1 MKKKVLITGASGFIG
16 KNLINSLLKDKSF
29 EIYGLIKKRSKKT
42 LRKKNFKYIY
52 TDLTKNNE
60 KIKIDFD
67 YIINLAGN
75 IDHKNKFETFKAH
88 YQGVK
93 NLIKILNLKK
103 IKLFIQIGS
112 CLEYGIKKS
121 PHKESFNC
129 SPISHYGKAKLLSTK
144 YIQKKLKNYIIL
156 RPYQIYGPY
165 QKKDRLVPIVIDG
178 CLRNKEIP
186 CSDGLQFRDFLFID
200 DFVEL
205 IKKILKKNNNING
218 IYNVGFGKPN
228 KVKDIINLIQKKIKK
243 GKPIFGRIPMRNE
256 EMKFTYPNISKIKKN
271 YNWRPKIKINV
282 GLKKT
287 INFYAK

>member
-1 MKKKVLITGASGFIG
+1 LITGASGFIG

>member
-29 EIYGLIKKRSKKT
+29 EIYGLIKKRSKDT
-42 LRKKNFKYIY
+42 LRKKNLKYIY
-52 TDLTKNNE
+52 SDLTKNNE

-271 YNWRPKIKINV
+271 YNWRPKIKINL

>member
-1 MKKKVLITGASGFIG
+1 MITGASGFIG

>member
-42 LRKKNFKYIY
+42 LRKKNLKYIY
-52 TDLTKNNE
+52 LDLTKNNQ

-93 NLIKILNLKK
+93 NLIKILNFKK

>member
-1 MKKKVLITGASGFIG
+1 MKKKVLITGATGFIG
-16 KNLINSLLKDKSF
+16 KNLINNLLKDKSF
-29 EIYGLIKKRSKKT
+29 EIFGLIKKRSKKVI
-42 LRKKNFKYIY
+42 RKKNLNYIY
-52 TDLTKNNE
+52 SDLTKKE
-60 KIKIDFD
+60 KKIKIDFD

-75 IDHKNKFETFKAH
+75 IDHQNKFETFKAH
-88 YQGVK
+88 YKGVK

-103 IKLFIQIGS
+103 IKLFVQIGS

-129 SPISHYGKAKLLSTK
+129 LPISHYGKAKLLSTK
-144 YIQKKLKNYIIL
+144 YIQKKLKKYIIL

-165 QKKDRLVPIVIDG
+165 QKKDRLIPIVIDG
-178 CLRNKEIP
+178 CLRNKEIA

-205 IKKILKKNNNING
+205 IKKILKKKNNTNG
-218 IYNVGFGKPN
+218 IYNVGVGKPN

-243 GKPIFGRIPMRNE
+243 GKPVFGRIPMRNE

-271 YNWRPKIKINV
+271 YNWRPKIKINE

>member
-42 LRKKNFKYIY
+42 LRKKNLKYIY
-52 TDLTKNNE
+52 SDLTKNNE

-93 NLIKILNLKK
+93 NLIKILNFKK

-256 EMKFTYPNISKIKKN
+256 EIKFTYPNISKIKKN
-271 YNWRPKIKINV
+271 YNWRPKIKINE

>member
-1 MKKKVLITGASGFIG
+1 M
-16 KNLINSLLKDKSF
+16 
-29 EIYGLIKKRSKKT
+29 
-42 LRKKNFKYIY
+42 
-52 TDLTKNNE
+52 
-60 KIKIDFD
+60 
-67 YIINLAGN
+67 
-75 IDHKNKFETFKAH
+75 
-88 YQGVK
+88 
-93 NLIKILNLKK
+93 
-103 IKLFIQIGS
+103 
-112 CLEYGIKKS
+112 
-121 PHKESFNC
+121 
-129 SPISHYGKAKLLSTK
+129 
-144 YIQKKLKNYIIL
+144 
-156 RPYQIYGPY
+156 

-256 EMKFTYPNISKIKKN
+256 EIKFTYPNISKIKKN
-271 YNWRPKIKINV
+271 YNWRPKIKINE

>member
-1 MKKKVLITGASGFIG
+1 LKKKVLITGASGFIG

-42 LRKKNFKYIY
+42 LRKKNLKYIY
-52 TDLTKNNE
+52 SDLTKNNE

-93 NLIKILNLKK
+93 NLIKILNFKK

-228 KVKDIINLIQKKIKK
+228 KVKDIINLIQKKKKK
-243 GKPIFGRIPMRNE
+243 GKQIFGRIPMRNE
-256 EMKFTYPNISKIKKN
+256 EIKFTYPNISKIKKN
-271 YNWRPKIKINV
+271 YNWRPKIKINE
-282 GLKKT
+282 GSKKT
-287 INFYAK
+287 INFNAK

>member
-29 EIYGLIKKRSKKT
+29 EIYGLIKKRSKKI
-42 LRKKNFKYIY
+42 LRKKNLKYIY
-52 TDLTKNNE
+52 SDLTKNNK

-93 NLIKILNLKK
+93 NLIKILNFKK
-103 IKLFIQIGS
+103 TKLFIQIGS

-144 YIQKKLKNYIIL
+144 YIQRKLKNYIIL

-178 CLRNKEIP
+178 CLRNKEIA

>member
-1 MKKKVLITGASGFIG
+1 LKKKVLITGASGFIG